1 MKIENLEA
9 FVTIAKFR
17 SFTQA
22 ADTCFCTQ
30 ATMSQ
35 RLKNLENHFK
45 TQLLDRVGRSI
56 ELTEAGRRILPYC
69 QSALA
74 AIHQSKIEL
83 EAINGLSTGS
93 LLLCSS
99 NTPGIYILPQ
109 VLADFHLQYPGVLIE
124 SRIKYA
130 KDVLQEISFEGEAE
144 LGLISQPNV
153 IDDKK
158 LCFEPILKDQLT
170 VVVSPSHSSITK
182 WKDKGRI
189 SLKDL
194 QKNNLLVSNSK
205 SSILQNLERA
215 SDTKIDFNTTIVLG
229 SMEAVK
235 KSVMLNAGIAIVS
248 NFLVEEDVADGKL
261 VSFDITGVEMQRKIM
276 LVYRK
281 NCSLSPAA
289 KAFIQ
294 TLKADL
300 SDKYP
305 NLYVPSH

>member
-9 FVTIAKFR
+9 FVTIAKLR

-22 ADTCFCTQ
+22 ADVCFCTQ
-30 ATMSQ
+30 ATISQ
-35 RLKNLENHFK
+35 RLKNLENYFK
-45 TQLLDRVGRSI
+45 AQLFDRVGRNI
-56 ELTEAGRRILPYC
+56 ELTESGRRILPYC
-69 QSALA
+69 QSALV

-83 EAINGLSTGS
+83 EAINGLSTGN

-99 NTPGIYILPQ
+99 NTPGIYLLPQ
-109 VLADFHLQYPGVLIE
+109 VLADFHMQYPGVLIE

-130 KDVLQEISFEGEAE
+130 KDVIQEISFEGEAE
-144 LGLISQPNV
+144 LGLISQPNL

-158 LCFEPILKDQLT
+158 LCFEPVLRDQLT
-170 VVVSPSHSSITK
+170 VIASPNHNDIGK
-182 WKDKGRI
+182 WKSSGKI

-215 SDTKIDFNTTIVLG
+215 SDEKIDFNNTIVLG

-235 KSVMLNAGIAIVS
+235 KSVMLNSGIAIVS
-248 NFLVEEDVADGKL
+248 NFLVEEEIEDGKL
-261 VSFDITGVEMQRKIM
+261 CSFDISGVEMQRQIM
-276 LVYRK
+276 LIYRS

-289 KAFIQ
+289 EMFIQ
-294 TLKADL
+294 TLKTDL

-305 NLYVPSH
+305 YLYMLDH